1 MSSEPDEVS
10 ALIKRI
16 EGSDDKEALW
26 TQLYNIVLPVVR
38 RTVEMSFWDD
48 AATQDDVIQS
58 ALTRVLTAPTLKTL
72 RTIGALL
79 AFARVVALNEVRR
92 AGAARTRTRRIASLD
107 EVEPPALEHG
117 ADLQE
122 SLELGELVE
131 HAMAAVS
138 DLDRR
143 ILKATMDGFSA
154 AEIAKELNISAVNVG
169 VRLHRMRLVLRAQ
182 VLARYLRE

>member
-72 RTIGALL
+72 RTKGALL

-138 DLDRR
+138 
-143 ILKATMDGFSA
+143 ATPSSSGVSSRVPADQFMRFSPRA
-154 AEIAKELNISAVNVG
+154 L
-169 VRLHRMRLVLRAQ
+169 VRPFARAYESP
-182 VLARYLRE
+182 V